1 MQQLTECQYGSVLEK
16 YESDYSWWEI
26 VENARKLSTAVAMV
40 LLALYGGA
48 IQAWFIF
55 GINIPYWLMVNKKRP
70 YKPLH
75 EGEKEREEEEDRLL
89 FAARLK
95 YHSISSAKEYA
106 SESASSD
113 HDDDQ
118 VRPAAGVSG
127 DYPDD
132 DCDHSNQNE
141 ARCFYLIESSEVQY
155 KRGEDYEEGKNG
167 KEHNLKL
174 SFKWYEKAAE
184 EGHAI
189 AMSSKRCKL
198 KAQLKLVD
206 MYFHKWIKSK
216 PEHTMV
222 QSARRTKAKAK
233 TLKAAKDAK
242 VAAKKAAESADA
254 AANDEEAAI
263 SEEKVSE
270 EAELTAVAAEEKAKA
285 AAEVLTAARLKA
297 EKAQE
302 ELDADEVEKPVLAA
316 KAEAETKRQDASVA
330 ADRAQAAREAAS
342 KSRAI
347 AEQRGLAFGFGRNYD
362 DNYLTLFE
370 VVLENLFISIELLYH
385 YNVLD
390 DQSATAAY

>member
-1 MQQLTECQYGSVLEK
+1 MTECQYGSVLEK

-167 KEHNLKL
+167 KERRRIEKN
-174 SFKWYEKAAE
+174 SFLT
-184 EGHAI
+184 
-189 AMSSKRCKL
+189 SSGGQAKPPLETGGPLPKNTG
-198 KAQLKLVD
+198 D
-206 MYFHKWIKSK
+206 WIYVLL
-216 PEHTMV
+216 E
-222 QSARRTKAKAK
+222 R
-233 TLKAAKDAK
+233 
-242 VAAKKAAESADA
+242 
-254 AANDEEAAI
+254 
-263 SEEKVSE
+263 VS
-270 EAELTAVAAEEKAKA
+270 
-285 AAEVLTAARLKA
+285 VLHCCT
-297 EKAQE
+297 
-302 ELDADEVEKPVLAA
+302 DADKGCPIN
-316 KAEAETKRQDASVA
+316 SCIVA
-330 ADRAQAAREAAS
+330 
-342 KSRAI
+342 
-347 AEQRGLAFGFGRNYD
+347 NP
-362 DNYLTLFE
+362 
-370 VVLENLFISIELLYH
+370 
-385 YNVLD
+385 
-390 DQSATAAY
+390 